1 MAQEFGS
8 EYDKGPRMVIDFP
21 STEYACNCMFYV
33 RAPKISTLQEQLF
46 EPPGNFFLPFSSSS
60 RLLITQL
67 PEQGSYPV
75 IRGGEGGTG
84 ETNNNVKGVSWA
96 LRGVFNSSPLLSSP
110 LLSLPLFS
118 ATPDSAFTRLER
130 PRFQE
135 PLMKGGC
142 AEMG

>member
-1 MAQEFGS
+1 MIKDLVWLLIFPVQNMHAIACSMSEHPRYQLYKNNYSNPQE
-8 EYDKGPRMVIDFP
+8 I
-21 STEYACNCMFYV
+21 
-33 RAPKISTLQEQLF
+33 
-46 EPPGNFFLPFSSSS
+46 FFLPFSSSS